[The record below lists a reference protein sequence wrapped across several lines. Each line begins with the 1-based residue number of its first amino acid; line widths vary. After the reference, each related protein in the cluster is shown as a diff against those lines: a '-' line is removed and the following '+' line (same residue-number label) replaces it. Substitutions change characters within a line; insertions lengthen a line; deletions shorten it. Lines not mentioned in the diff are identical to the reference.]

1 MLCASDS
8 RGFLSQAILKFK
20 FQLIQI
26 MSCSYLELCGSYQ
39 TDPGKN
45 NQLFLMK
52 LVLLD
57 W

>member
-26 MSCSYLELCGSYQ
+26 MSCSYLELCGSYE
-39 TDPGKN
+39 TDPGKI
-45 NQLFLMK
+45 LI
-52 LVLLD
+52 
-57 W
+57 